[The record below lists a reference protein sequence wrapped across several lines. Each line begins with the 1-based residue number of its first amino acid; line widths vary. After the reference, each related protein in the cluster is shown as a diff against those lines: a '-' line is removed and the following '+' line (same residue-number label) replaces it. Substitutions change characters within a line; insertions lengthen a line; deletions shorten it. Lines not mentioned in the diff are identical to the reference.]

1 MAELDG
7 MLALVAGASRPH
19 AATCVRALKRAGARL
34 ALVDH
39 NEATIA
45 ELAGSLGQHDRV
57 DTYPGNLSAASA
69 AVVLKRIEERQG
81 TVDILVTCAGEPTV
95 APSVELSGEDF
106 AAALVS
112 NTFHAFIWCQAVGRK
127 MVAAGRGVIVNV
139 TGLSGMGGWPGWLAQ
154 SASLGAIHNL
164 THTLA
169 TEWTR
174 HGVRVNSLVPGIAE
188 RDLSDLLKTPEAPDR
203 ETVLRRI
210 PSGRFATDDDLG
222 KALIYL
228 ARPEASFI
236 SGEILRVDGAWD
248 VWGRYYAVDPHAG
261 KR

>member
-1 MAELDG
+1 MMAELDG
-7 MLALVAGASRPH
+7 MLALVAGATRPH
-19 AATCVRALKRAGARL
+19 GPACAAALRRAGARL
-34 ALVDH
+34 ALVDGEGESTGSL
-39 NEATIA
+39 NLDCAESYTSRTADGSIEATLDQI
-45 ELAGSLGQHDRV
+45 EQRHGRV
-57 DTYPGNLSAASA
+57 D
-69 AVVLKRIEERQG
+69 V
-81 TVDILVTCAGEPTV
+81 LVTCPGPATV
-95 APSVELSGEDF
+95 VASVALRAEDLERALIANQMLSF
-106 AAALVS
+106 L
-112 NTFHAFIWCQAVGRK
+112 WCRAVGRR
-127 MVAAGRGVIVNV
+127 MIAAGRGAIVNV

-154 SASLGAIHNL
+154 SMAFGAVHNL

-174 HGVRVNSLVPGIAE
+174 YGVRVNCLVPGITE
-188 RDLSDLLKTPEAPDR
+188 RDLEDLLKTPEAPDR

-210 PSGRFATDDDLG
+210 PLGRLATDEDLG

-228 ARPEASFI
+228 LQPAASFI